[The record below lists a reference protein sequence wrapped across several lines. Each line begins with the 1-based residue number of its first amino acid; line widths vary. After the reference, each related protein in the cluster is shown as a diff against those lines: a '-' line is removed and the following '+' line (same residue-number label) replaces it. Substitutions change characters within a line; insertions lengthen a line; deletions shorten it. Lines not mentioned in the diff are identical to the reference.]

1 MIRWYLEG
9 FFQDENT
16 KTQQPLGEFPVVLG
30 REDSLNFVVRA
41 PSVSRNHAKIT
52 QQGDSVW
59 LEDMGSRNGTFVN
72 RKPITEP
79 VEIFHGDVVHLGTAE
94 LRIIDTQHT
103 RAINLADEDDGDET
117 KFISTTQLSEKF
129 PSGVRELEQLIAD
142 RAVAMVFQPI
152 IKAGSLGTCGYEV
165 LGRGASPDLPTSPL
179 DLFRIAE
186 SFELEVQLSEVMR
199 DKGVETGVKHG
210 LKGDLLVNTHPSE
223 MHAPE
228 RLLDSLTQL
237 RKRFPNTPITLEIHE
252 QSVTGNSDLLRS
264 IKQKLDTL
272 SMKLAFDDFGVGQSR
287 FMEMVEAK
295 PNLIKYDRALIDRID
310 EGDQSRVN
318 LLRHLKELATE
329 LSIETLAECV
339 SSEGEYRVCETM
351 GFEYYQGFYFAK
363 PQPAENFSP
372 K

>member
-9 FFQDENT
+9 FFQSESN
-16 KTQQPLGEFPVVLG
+16 KTQQPMHDFPVILG
-30 REDSLNFVVRA
+30 RDETLPCVVSA
-41 PSVSRNHAKIT
+41 PSVSRNHAKISMRDN
-52 QQGDSVW
+52 QLW
-59 LEDMGSRNGTFVN
+59 LEDMESRNGTFVN
-72 RKPITEP
+72 RKPITDP
-79 VEIFHGDVVHLGTAE
+79 VEVFHGDVVHLGTAE
-94 LRIIDTQHT
+94 IRLIDTLHSKSM
-103 RAINLADEDDGDET
+103 NDVEEEDNSGET
-117 KFISTTQLSEKF
+117 KFISTDLLSEKF

-152 IKAGSLGTCGYEV
+152 IKAPELSTVGYEV
-165 LGRGASPDLPTSPL
+165 LGRGASPDLPNSPL

-199 DKGVETGVKHG
+199 NKGVETAVAHG
-210 LKGDLLVNTHPSE
+210 LKGDLLVNTHPTE
-223 MHAPE
+223 MKTPE
-228 RLLDSLTQL
+228 RLLDSLSAL
-237 RKRFPNTPITLEIHE
+237 RKRFPHAPITLEIHE

-295 PNLIKYDRALIDRID
+295 PDLIKYDRALIDRID
-310 EGDQSRVN
+310 EGDESRIS
-318 LLRHLKELATE
+318 LLRHLKEMATD

-351 GFEYYQGFYFAK
+351 NFEYYQGFYFAK
-363 PQPAENFSP
+363 PQPPENFSR
-372 K
+372 